1 MRTIKRIC
9 NNCDIEFLA
18 DPREV
23 NRGNAKYCNLSC
35 AMKNQ
40 TINQP
45 LVLKKC
51 EICNEDYETK
61 SKNSKFCS
69 VNCKLKNYREKQKV
83 NGISLKTIKRIFNNL
98 GCEICSWNE
107 TICDLH
113 HVISV
118 KDGGKNDIKN
128 LIMVCPNHHRIIHM
142 GKIKNDILINII
154 LNRKPLTY
162 KGRAY

>member
-51 EICNEDYETK
+51 EICNA
-61 SKNSKFCS
+61 SKKIN
-69 VNCKLKNYREKQKV
+69 VD
-83 NGISLKTIKRIFNNL
+83 I
-98 GCEICSWNE
+98 WNV
-107 TICDLH
+107 LF
-113 HVISV
+113 
-118 KDGGKNDIKN
+118 
-128 LIMVCPNHHRIIHM
+128 
-142 GKIKNDILINII
+142 
-154 LNRKPLTY
+154 
-162 KGRAY
+162 